1 MQRRVAERIIEA
13 WERRIPRLEPLCRM
27 LLVADRYGASLLRD
41 HCLHCL
47 AARFEA
53 LVEER
58 APQREREV
66 FEAFVAAVAPQ
77 VPGRPSHDAALLRHR
92 LTPLQGHSV
101 LRLHTSPLMCCP
113 FLWSNTDLKPRLAPD
128 R

>member
-1 MQRRVAERIIEA
+1 MT
-13 WERRIPRLEPLCRM
+13 
-27 LLVADRYGASLLRD
+27 LLRD

-53 LVEER
+53 LAEEH

-77 VPGRPSHDAALLRHR
+77 VPQPWSCCLPLGLPRNKQLLTI
-92 LTPLQGHSV
+92 LP
-101 LRLHTSPLMCCP
+101 
-113 FLWSNTDLKPRLAPD
+113 
-128 R
+128 

>member
-1 MQRRVAERIIEA
+1 
-13 WERRIPRLEPLCRM
+13 M
-27 LLVADRYGASLLRD
+27 LLVADKFGVTLLRD

-47 AARFEA
+47 STRFEA

-77 VPGRPSHDAALLRHR
+77 ARSLSRRYSHVGM
-92 LTPLQGHSV
+92 QI
-101 LRLHTSPLMCCP
+101 
-113 FLWSNTDLKPRLAPD
+113 
-128 R
+128 

>member
-1 MQRRVAERIIEA
+1 MQRRAAERITECRDQRICYLNLETWYVTVACLVQRRVAERIIEA
-13 WERRIPRLEPLCRM
+13 WEQRMPRLEPLCRM
-27 LLVADRYGASLLRD
+27 LLVAERYGVTLLRD

-58 APQREREV
+58 APQREREI

-77 VPGRPSHDAALLRHR
+77 VPCQKTL
-92 LTPLQGHSV
+92 
-101 LRLHTSPLMCCP
+101 C
-113 FLWSNTDLKPRLAPD
+113 F
-128 R
+128 

>member
-1 MQRRVAERIIEA
+1 MRAQRRVAECIIEA
-13 WERRIPRLEPLCRM
+13 WEQRSPRLEPLCRM
-27 LLVADRYGASLLRD
+27 LLVADRYGVTLLRN

-66 FEAFVAAVAPQ
+66 FEAFVSAVAPQ
-77 VPGRPSHDAALLRHR
+77 VHCLIQGSGRRA
-92 LTPLQGHSV
+92 
-101 LRLHTSPLMCCP
+101 
-113 FLWSNTDLKPRLAPD
+113 LKP
-128 R
+128 

>member
-1 MQRRVAERIIEA
+1 MEAGLVQRRVAERIIEA
-13 WERRIPRLEPLCRM
+13 WEQRIPRLEPLCRM
-27 LLVADRYGASLLRD
+27 LLIADRYGVTLLRD

-47 AARFEA
+47 AACFEA

-77 VPGRPSHDAALLRHR
+77 VPE
-92 LTPLQGHSV
+92 
-101 LRLHTSPLMCCP
+101 HTSQHSSCRNDHASMMSP
-113 FLWSNTDLKPRLAPD
+113 
-128 R
+128 